1 MRLVPS
7 QPIPTLLKPKAAELG
22 CSRLSDLSDFFFFF
36 FLLLFFFEGFHCERR
51 IPRSCS

>member
-1 MRLVPS
+1 MGLVPS
-7 QPIPTLLKPKAAELG
+7 QPRPTLLKPKAAEFG

-36 FLLLFFFEGFHCERR
+36 LLLFFFQGFHCERR